1 MSKLKT
7 VREMGRP
14 FDDTSIKAAIN
25 SVHSDVLADHPS
37 EPYEAIFCLI
47 VATWRF
53 ALQFAE
59 DFETAR
65 SIVLDVWGSP
75 CLCADPSEP
84 QTPENGGE
92 SWIN

>member
-7 VREMGRP
+7 VREIGSP
-14 FDDTSIKAAIN
+14 FDDTSIEATLDHIYA
-25 SVHSDVLADHPS
+25 DVLADQPAD
-37 EPYEAIFCLI
+37 PYEAVFLLI

-75 CLCADPSEP
+75 CLCPDPSVQ